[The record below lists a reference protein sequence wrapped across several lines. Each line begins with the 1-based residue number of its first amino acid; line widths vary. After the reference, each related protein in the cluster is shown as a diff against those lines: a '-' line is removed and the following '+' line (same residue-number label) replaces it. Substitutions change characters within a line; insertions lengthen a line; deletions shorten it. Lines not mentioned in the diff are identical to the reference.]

1 MISSDTTRIKLVF
14 LLTLFLTACGGGS
27 SGGGGQAND
36 AADQAAPANPSQA
49 VTYNGTATFALT
61 APGFP
66 PINDTVPVQIV
77 VQGNNV
83 TLTVEGVSV
92 NTTLNNG
99 SFSVTV
105 PVSETDDGITCK
117 GTATVSGTV
126 SGNSTSGDLSG
137 SATCTG
143 NGLNVPVN
151 LTGSFNAQASGP

>member
-1 MISSDTTRIKLVF
+1 M
-14 LLTLFLTACGGGS
+14 FLTACGGGS

-36 AADQAAPANPSQA
+36 AADQASPVNPPQA
-49 VTYNGTATFALT
+49 VTYNGTATFTLT
-61 APGFP
+61 APGFT
-66 PINDTVPVQIV
+66 PINDTVPVRIV

-99 SFSVTV
+99 AFSVTV
-105 PVSETDDGITCK
+105 PVAETDDGITCK
-117 GTATVSGTV
+117 GSATASGTV
-126 SGNSTSGDLSG
+126 SGNSTTGKLSG

-143 NGLNVPVN
+143 NGLNVPVT